1 MLKNDIKILSHS
13 GWIGNKSKIR
23 NFPWIPDLQEIHL
36 PQNFSLINR
45 IVRRARILFCNKYS
59 TKILISSS
67 SVRKDLK
74 SISLSAYSNSI
85 LIKHSVE
92 VPHPN
97 KIKSIKYL
105 KKIQDI

>member
-1 MLKNDIKILSHS
+1 MISRYYHT

-59 TKILISSS
+59 TK
-67 SVRKDLK
+67 
-74 SISLSAYSNSI
+74 Y
-85 LIKHSVE
+85 
-92 VPHPN
+92 
-97 KIKSIKYL
+97 
-105 KKIQDI
+105 